1 VTETW
6 QPDAVGAPLD
16 PPADILDLLEP
27 HLTGH
32 PDRLAITDET
42 GQFTYGE
49 LDALSRAVAGQ
60 LPAEGTVI
68 VHARLSRW
76 AVAGMIGALRA
87 GVGYVPIDADFPVDR
102 QRQMASASRATVSL
116 TQPGGPALPGIERVI
131 DLTTPLESPHPLS
144 LPVDAVRPAYTC
156 FTSGSTGAPQPVV
169 ISTAELA
176 YSTAARIA
184 YYPTQPERYLLCSSI
199 SFDSSVAGI
208 YWTLACGGRLVIGGD
223 RPGDPMA
230 ITRAMR
236 AHRPTHLLT
245 IPSLYLLLL
254 TAARRSAAG
263 WDALTTAVVAG
274 ETCQPDLVRLH
285 HETLPN
291 TVLYNEYGPT
301 ECTVWST
308 VHRCTAADGDAAA
321 VPIGRPIPGTTAFVR
336 GQAGE
341 ELPRGERGVLWIAG
355 PGVAR
360 SLAGNWPCHRTGDV
374 VTLDDDGLLRFHGR
388 ADDQLK
394 LGGHRIERGEIE
406 AAIRSNTAVL
416 DVAVGIRHRLGE
428 PELVAFIV
436 PTQAGATTDPR
447 RLREYLLTRLPAAA
461 LPARIRLLD
470 ALPLTPTGKVDRRA
484 LDEAAEHDG

>member
-1 VTETW
+1 MTWTW
-6 QPDAVGAPLD
+6 QPDAVGEPLD

-32 PDRLAITDET
+32 PDHMAITDET

-49 LDALSRAVAGQ
+49 LDALSRAVAARLSASG
-60 LPAEGTVI
+60 AVI

-76 AVAGMIGALRA
+76 AIAGMIGALRA
-87 GVGYVPIDADFPVDR
+87 GVGYVPIDADFPVGR
-102 QRQMASASRATVSL
+102 QREMASASRATVSL
-116 TQPGGPALPGIERVI
+116 TEPGAPALPGVERII
-131 DLTTPLESPHPLS
+131 DSTTLAVRPGPPS
-144 LPVDAVRPAYTC
+144 LHVDAVRPAYTC
-156 FTSGSTGAPQPVV
+156 FTSGSTGVPQPVV

-184 YYPTQPERYLLCSSI
+184 YYPTRPERYLLCSSI

-208 YWTLACGGRLVIGGD
+208 YWTLASGGQLVLGGD
-223 RPGDPMA
+223 RPGDPLA

-245 IPSLYLLLL
+245 IPSLYRLLL
-254 TAARRSAAG
+254 TTAHRSPTG
-263 WDALTTAVVAG
+263 WNALTTAVVAG
-274 ETCQPDLVRLH
+274 ETCPPDLVRLH

-308 VHRCTAADGDAAA
+308 VHHCEAADGDAEV
-321 VPIGRPIPGTTAFVR
+321 VPIGRPIPGTTAYVR
-336 GQAGE
+336 GPAGE
-341 ELPRGERGVLWIAG
+341 ALPRGERGELWIAG

-360 SLAGNWPCHRTGDV
+360 ALGTTCHQTGDV

-406 AAIRSNTAVL
+406 AAIRANPAVL
-416 DVAVGIRHRLGE
+416 DVAVGIGRRLGE
-428 PELVAFIV
+428 PEVVAFIV
-436 PTQAGATTDPR
+436 PAEAGATTDPR
-447 RLREYLLTRLPAAA
+447 WLREDLLTRLPAAA
-461 LPARIRLLD
+461 LPARICLLA
-470 ALPLTPTGKVDRRA
+470 ALPLTPTGKVDRRT
-484 LDEAAEHDG
+484 LDEAADRNG